1 LSTLPKVFITN
12 KTKSI
17 KYKPPA
23 SSTFSKC
30 SDENQGIYFMWPKEG
45 MCTYLNNNLTG
56 MAQLGLKTKYPV
68 CELTVCN
75 VQFAHRFG
83 QNGENCTSLF
93 QTMCKKNL
101 INVSC
106 LQINAN

>member
-1 LSTLPKVFITN
+1 MVMF
-12 KTKSI
+12 
-17 KYKPPA
+17 A
-23 SSTFSKC
+23 S
-30 SDENQGIYFMWPKEG
+30 G
-45 MCTYLNNNLTG
+45 NNNRFE
-56 MAQLGLKTKYPV
+56 AV

-93 QTMCKKNL
+93 QTMCKKKL

>member
-1 LSTLPKVFITN
+1 MLLSQVSREKLASDQAVQN
-12 KTKSI
+12 KEKI
-17 KYKPPA
+17 YL
-23 SSTFSKC
+23 
-30 SDENQGIYFMWPKEG
+30 NLIYFP
-45 MCTYLNNNLTG
+45 T
-56 MAQLGLKTKYPV
+56 TKRLYIAV

-93 QTMCKKNL
+93 QTMCKKKL